1 MDSVRGKL
9 PYNMGRSGTAPLMF
23 LNCIGFNKHPQTDCR
38 TYGPNG
44 ELNYV
49 NRYVVRSLSFDIV
62 EIKDSFNSTKMF
74 SDFVK
79 IVNNQSTY
87 NHGGKLNA
95 IPLIIFHNI
104 TFTTNR
110 PYNTNAGL
118 FDQLMKY
125 LYENHFKVLTYKQ
138 LGYDTHANTFYLN
151 G

>member
-1 MDSVRGKL
+1 
-9 PYNMGRSGTAPLMF
+9 
-23 LNCIGFNKHPQTDCR
+23 
-38 TYGPNG
+38 
-44 ELNYV
+44 
-49 NRYVVRSLSFDIV
+49 VVRSLSFDIV

-79 IVNNQSTY
+79 IVNSQSTY
-87 NHGGKLNA
+87 NHGGKLNV

-110 PYNTNAGL
+110 PYNTNVGL
-118 FDQLMKY
+118 FDQLMRY